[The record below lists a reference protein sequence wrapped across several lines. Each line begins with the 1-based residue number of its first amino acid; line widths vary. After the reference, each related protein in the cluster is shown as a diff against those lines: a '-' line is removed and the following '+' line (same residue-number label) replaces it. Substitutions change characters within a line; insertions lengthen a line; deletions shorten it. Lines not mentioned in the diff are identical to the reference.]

1 MIEKAV
7 IEAGGDEGKV
17 LEILRESFRKS
28 CDESQYALLLF
39 DAKDGT
45 AH

>member
-17 LEILRESFRKS
+17 LESFRKS